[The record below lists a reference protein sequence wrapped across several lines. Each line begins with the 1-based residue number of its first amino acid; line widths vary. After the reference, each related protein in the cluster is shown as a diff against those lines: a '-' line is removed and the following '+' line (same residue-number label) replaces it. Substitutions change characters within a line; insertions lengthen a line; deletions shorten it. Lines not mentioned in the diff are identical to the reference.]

1 MLVLILKAMF
11 VYSVLW
17 ALSGASP
24 AVGAEGRKVRLG
36 ILSTGSQDFVHTVM
50 EQQRLLQKHNL
61 PYERVA
67 SLNPPALHLMIAE
80 KRVDIGYGGLTAVA
94 RARAE
99 GRGVLVIFGIF
110 SPVNVLLV
118 PKDSP
123 VKSLAELKGKRIG
136 NFGGPGSATTSI
148 FMAIAKRWHG
158 LDLQRQTEL
167 ITAPGPA
174 LIGLLDR
181 GELAAALVGTIESLR
196 FPLTGKYRIILDLSE
211 EWARRAGRAPAHVT
225 IATNDEFAKAHGDIL
240 KRYLRAYLDAVKY
253 IRSHP
258 EVWESYAKQIKLT
271 EPGAVAALRDNMGPR
286 IIDKWDREQMK
297 VQQDFLEISR
307 EILGPKV
314 LKEIPEGLMTDAY
327 NP

>member
-1 MLVLILKAMF
+1 MLALVLKGALLL
-11 VYSVLW
+11 SVFWTLAW
-17 ALSGASP
+17 SSP
-24 AVGAEGRKVRLG
+24 AAGAEAKKVTLG
-36 ILSTGSQDFVHTVM
+36 ILSTGSQDFVHNVM

-80 KRVDIGYGGLTAVA
+80 KKVDIGYGGLTAMA

-99 GRGVLVIFGIF
+99 GRGTLVIFGIF
-110 SPVNVLLV
+110 SPVNVVLV

-123 VKSLAELKGKRIG
+123 IKSVAELKGKRVG

-158 LDLQRQTEL
+158 LDLQRETEM

-174 LIGLLDR
+174 LIGLMDR
-181 GELAAALVGTIESLR
+181 GDLAAALVGTTESLK
-196 FPLTGKYRIILDLSE
+196 FPLTGKYRVILDLSE
-211 EWARRAGRAPAHVT
+211 EWEKRAGRAPAHVT
-225 IATNDEFAKAHGDIL
+225 IATNEEFAKAHPDIL
-240 KRYLRAYLDAVKY
+240 KRYLTAYLDAVKY
-253 IRSHP
+253 IRSHS
-258 EVWESYAKQIKLT
+258 EVWENYAKQIKLT
-271 EPGAVAALRDNMGPR
+271 ELGAAAALRDNMGPR
-286 IIDKWDREQMK
+286 IMDKWDKDQIR
-297 VQQDFLEISR
+297 VQQDFLEVAR

>member
-1 MLVLILKAMF
+1 MALIPKGLLVFTIF
-11 VYSVLW
+11 GF
-17 ALSGASP
+17 LSGASP
-24 AVGAEGRKVRLG
+24 AIAVEARKVRLG
-36 ILSTGSQDFVHTVM
+36 ILSTGSQDLVHTVM
-50 EQQRLLQKHNL
+50 EQQKLLHKHSI
-61 PYERVA
+61 PYEAVR

-80 KRVDIGYGGLTAVA
+80 KRVDIGYGGLTAMA

-99 GRGVLVIFGIF
+99 GKGMLVIFGIF
-110 SPVNVLLV
+110 SPVNVVLV

-123 VKSLAELKGKRIG
+123 IKSVAELKGRRVG
-136 NFGGPGSATTSI
+136 NFGGPGSATTGI

-158 LDLQRQTEL
+158 LDLQRQAEL

-181 GELAAALVGTIESLR
+181 GELAAALVGTTESLR
-196 FPLTGKYRIILDLSE
+196 FPLTGKYRVILDLSQ
-211 EWARRAGRAPAHVT
+211 EWEKRAGRAPAHVT
-225 IATNDEFAKAHGDIL
+225 ITTNDEFARAHPDIL
-240 KRYLRAYLDAVKY
+240 RRYLRAYLETVKY

-271 EPGAVAALRDNMGPR
+271 EPGAVAALRDQMGPR
-286 IIDKWDREQMK
+286 IVDRWDKEQIK
-297 VQQDFLEISR
+297 VEQDFLEVTR

-314 LKEIPEGLMTDAY
+314 LKEIPQGLFSDAY

>member
-1 MLVLILKAMF
+1 MLPLILKGTLVF
-11 VYSVLW
+11 SVLW
-17 ALSGASP
+17 VLSWAAP
-24 AVGAEGRKVRLG
+24 AIGAETKKVTLG
-36 ILSTGSQDFVHTVM
+36 ILQTGSQDFVHTVM
-50 EQQRLLQKHNL
+50 EQQKLLQKYNIA
-61 PYERVA
+61 YERVQT
-67 SLNPPALHLMIAE
+67 LNPPALHLMIAE
-80 KRVDIGYGGLTAVA
+80 RKVDIGYGGLTAMA

-99 GRGVLVIFGIF
+99 GRGMLVIFGIF
-110 SPVNVLLV
+110 SPVNVVLV

-123 VKSLAELKGKRIG
+123 IKSLAELKGKKVG

-158 LDLQRQTEL
+158 LDLQRQAEL

-181 GELAAALVGTIESLR
+181 GDLAAALFGTTESLR
-196 FPLTGKYRIILDLSE
+196 FPLTGKYRVILDLSE
-211 EWARRAGRAPAHVT
+211 EWEKRAGRAPAHVT
-225 IATNDEFAKAHGDIL
+225 ITTNDEFAKAHPDIL
-240 KRYLRAYLDAVKY
+240 KRYLRAYLDAVKH

-258 EVWESYAKQIKLT
+258 EVWDNYAKQIKLS
-271 EPGAVAALRDNMGPR
+271 EPGAAAALRDNMGPR
-286 IIDKWDREQMK
+286 IMEKWDREQIK

-314 LKEIPEGLMTDAY
+314 LKEIPQGLMTDAY

>member
-1 MLVLILKAMF
+1 MLALMLKGTPVFA
-11 VYSVLW
+11 VLW
-17 ALSGASP
+17 ALSWASP
-24 AVGAEGRKVRLG
+24 ADAAEAKKVTLG
-36 ILSTGSQDFVHTVM
+36 ILSTGSQDFVHVVM
-50 EQQRLLQKHNL
+50 EQHKLLQKHNL

-80 KRVDIGYGGLTAVA
+80 KKVDIGYGGLTAMA

-99 GRGVLVIFGIF
+99 GKGMLVIFGIF
-110 SPVNVLLV
+110 SPVNVVLV

-123 VKSLAELKGKRIG
+123 VKSLAELKGKRVG

-148 FMAIAKRWHG
+148 FMTIAKRWHG
-158 LDLQRQTEL
+158 LDLQRETEL

-181 GELAAALVGTIESLR
+181 GDLAAALVGTTESLR
-196 FPLTGKYRIILDLSE
+196 FPLTGKYRIILDLSG
-211 EWARRAGRAPAHVT
+211 EWEKRAGRAPAHVT
-225 IATNDEFAKAHGDIL
+225 IATNEDFAKAHPDVL

-271 EPGAVAALRDNMGPR
+271 EPGAAAALRDNMGPR
-286 IIDKWDREQMK
+286 IMDKWDKEQMK
-297 VQQDFLEISR
+297 VQQDFLEVSR

-314 LKEIPEGLMTDAY
+314 LKEIPAGLMTDAY

>member
-1 MLVLILKAMF
+1 MAAVILIRIW
-11 VYSVLW
+11 VVSVLW
-17 ALSGASP
+17 VLFWAAPGI
-24 AVGAEGRKVRLG
+24 GAETRKVTLG
-36 ILSTGSQDFVHTVM
+36 ILQTGSQDFVHTVM
-50 EQQRLLQKHNL
+50 ERQKLLQKYDI

-80 KRVDIGYGGLTAVA
+80 KKVDIGYGGLTTMA

-99 GRGVLVIFGIF
+99 GRGMLVIFGIF

-123 VKSLAELKGKRIG
+123 VKSLSDLKGKKVG

-158 LDLQRQTEL
+158 MDLRRDTEL

-174 LIGLLDR
+174 LMGLLDR
-181 GELAAALVGTIESLR
+181 GELAAALFGTTESIR
-196 FPLTGKYRIILDLSE
+196 FPLAGKYRVILDLSE
-211 EWARRAGRAPAHVT
+211 EWEKRAGRAPAHVT
-225 IATNDEFAKAHGDIL
+225 ITTNDEFAKAHPDIL

-271 EPGAVAALRDNMGPR
+271 EPGAAAALRDNMGPR
-286 IIDKWDREQMK
+286 IVEKWDKEQIK
-297 VQQDFLEISR
+297 VQQDFLEVAR
-307 EILGPKV
+307 DILGPKV